1 MNHRWSE
8 ILASETITAAAT
20 RAPIDLK
27 GLDPITRLSVLV
39 KLRNNGSTPTDH
51 PAKALV
57 KLEIVDGSDV
67 ITSLNG
73 MQIQAL
79 SFYDMKKPPYSNLI
93 YLNNVMALI
102 EFDIYFGRWLHDP
115 DFAFDTTKFKNPQ
128 LKIQHNLA
136 AGGSAADSMDLRIR
150 AEIFDQKKVSPI
162 GFLQSKEIYSY
173 SLASSGNEFIE
184 LPVDYPVRKLMI
196 MSRAAAKAP
205 YEQYNQVKLTE
216 DMDKRTV
223 FEGYT
228 SDFQK
233 VIAGMFPLYQDMLY
247 GAASAAGVA
256 HFITP
261 TFDAYPSLNAEGT
274 SAQIYAEAFADGGTK
289 TIYSDVAANFHGLY
303 SGLCPHGA
311 IAFPMGNQD
320 DPEDWWDVSK
330 IESTRL
336 KITAGSSVEADST
349 LQVVLQQLRKY

>member
-8 ILASETITAAAT
+8 VLASETITAAGT

-27 GLDPITRLSVLV
+27 GLDPITRLSVLI
-39 KLRNNGSTPTDH
+39 KLTNNGSTPTDH
-51 PAKALV
+51 PAKSLV
-57 KLEIVDGSDV
+57 KLEIVNGSDV
-67 ITSLNG
+67 LTSLNG
-73 MQIQAL
+73 METQAL
-79 SFYDMKKPPYSNLI
+79 AFYDTGKTPYSNLI
-93 YLNNVMALI
+93 YLDNVMALI
-102 EFDIYFGRWLHDP
+102 AFDIYFGRWLHDP
-115 DFAFDTTKFKNPQ
+115 DLAFDTSKFKNPQ

-136 AGGSAADSMDLRIR
+136 AGGSAPDSMDIRVR
-150 AEIFDQKKVSPI
+150 AELFDQKKVSPS

-173 SLASSGNEFIE
+173 TLASSGNEFIE

-205 YEQYNQVKLTE
+205 YEQYNQLKLTE
-216 DMDKRTV
+216 DMDKRTIL
-223 FEGYT
+223 EGYT

-233 VIAGMFPLYQDMLY
+233 VIAGRYPLYQDMLY
-247 GAASAAGVA
+247 GSASAAGVA

-261 TFDAYPSLNAEGT
+261 CFDAYPSLNAEGT
-274 SAQIYAEAFADGGTK
+274 NAQIYTEAFVNGGTK
-289 TIYSDVAANFHGLY
+289 TIHSDVNTNFHGLY

-311 IAFPMGNQD
+311 ISLPMGDQN
-320 DPEDWWDVSK
+320 DPDDWWDVSK
-330 IESTRL
+330 LESTRL